1 MKPTQFQIQ
10 SASDRK
16 ESVLLIKKSLNSLDK
31 EKSPNISKTLQSGNT
46 KIYALLNLIL
56 DQFYVLN
63 FDIDSSLLA
72 VEENI

>member
-1 MKPTQFQIQ
+1 MALKIFELQ
-10 SASDRK
+10 SAADRK
-16 ESVLLIKKSLNSLDK
+16 ESVLIVKRALNSIDRSK
-31 EKSPNISKTLQSGNT
+31 YPNITNTLNSGNT

-56 DQFYVLN
+56 DQMYVLN

>member
-16 ESVLLIKKSLNSLDK
+16 ESVLLIKKSLNPLDK
-31 EKSPNISKTLQSGNT
+31 EKYPNISKTLQSGNT

-63 FDIDSSLLA
+63 FDIDSSLLGA
-72 VEENI
+72 AL